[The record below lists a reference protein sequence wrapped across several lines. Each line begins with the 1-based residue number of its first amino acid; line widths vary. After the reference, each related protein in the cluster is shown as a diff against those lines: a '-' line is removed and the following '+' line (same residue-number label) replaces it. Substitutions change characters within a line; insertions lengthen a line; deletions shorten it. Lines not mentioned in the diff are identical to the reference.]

1 MPPSP
6 GLSPRIPQVLEIR
19 GERRE
24 NLLKPSPRAALG
36 DGGPELLPL
45 ARPWATLLRP
55 YRALRG
61 GSGILPLHL
70 SRNFQSPYY

>member
-6 GLSPRIPQVLEIR
+6 GLSARIPEVLEIQ

-36 DGGPELLPL
+36 LLPL
-45 ARPWATLLRP
+45 VRPWATLLRP

-70 SRNFQSPYY
+70 SRSFQSPYY